1 MERGETLML
10 LNTLNEEQ
18 RIRVAEL
25 LELLVVDTNGD
36 NDSTAFRIPD
46 THPNKPSSDN
56 AKTTPM

>member
-10 LNTLNEEQ
+10 LDTLNEEQ

-25 LELLVVDTNGD
+25 LELLVVDTSGD
-36 NDSTAFRIPD
+36 NDSGIHRIPD
-46 THPNKPSSDN
+46 THPNRPSSDN